1 MTRAIKEPGGVLL
14 IGVGL
19 DDIALDAALREIYA
33 DASSLTV
40 LVDGQQQKRSLK
52 ADDIWVYSQLGLRGA
67 LALIRRIAWRRFD
80 AVYQP
85 NPHHLPYLK
94 FFIWPRPNWLNT
106 V

>member
-40 LVDGQQQKRSLK
+40 LVDGQQQKCSLK

-85 NPHHLPYLK
+85 NPRRLPYLK